1 MEFVKECSQSE
12 LADKSHVKALM
23 GMLTTCKFN
32 GTHIIRQHV
41 TKMIDIAAK
50 LGSMGMEVRVSLY
63 NSILTPC
70 LLSLVHFK

>member
-12 LADKSHVKALM
+12 LADKSHVKELM
-23 GMLTTCKFN
+23 GMLTTCKFD

-50 LGSMGMEVRVSLY
+50 LGGW
-63 NSILTPC
+63 
-70 LLSLVHFK
+70 K